1 METNDHDILIEV
13 KTILKGVVEDFRAY
27 RGDNHK
33 QMSVV
38 DVKLDNLEKNKVSVV
53 DFRLYKDDNEAR
65 MRKLERAYW
74 IGLTLVGVIQFLA
87 PVILSKV
94 FHI

>member
-33 QMSVV
+33 QMSIV
-38 DVKLDNLEKNKVSVV
+38 DVKLDNLEKNKVSIV
-53 DFRLYKDDNEAR
+53 DFKALRDDNEAR
-65 MRKLERAYW
+65 LKTLEKGYW
-74 IGLTLVGVIQFLA
+74 IGLALIGVIQFLA
-87 PVILSKV
+87 PVILAKI

>member
-13 KTILKGVVEDFRAY
+13 KTILKRVVEDFRAF
-27 RGDNHK
+27 RSDSHK
-33 QMSVV
+33 QLSAV
-38 DVKLDNLEKNKVSVV
+38 DVKLDNLEKNKVSIV
-53 DFRLYKDDNEAR
+53 DFRAHKDDNEMR

-74 IGLTLVGVIQFLA
+74 VGLTLIGVIQFLA